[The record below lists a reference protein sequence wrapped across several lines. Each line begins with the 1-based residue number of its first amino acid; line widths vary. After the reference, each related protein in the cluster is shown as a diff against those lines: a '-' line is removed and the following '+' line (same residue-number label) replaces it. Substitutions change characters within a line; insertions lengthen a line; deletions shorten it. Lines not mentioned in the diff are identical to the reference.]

1 MKLKIK
7 DMDIATGGVLVVL
20 INEEDA
26 HKLDLHY
33 GDRVKIIKG
42 KKTTT
47 ATINVAESEK
57 AVPPGKIGLYEEV
70 LDALNVKHNDLVTID
85 IAEKPVGVS
94 YIQKKLNGGKL
105 TKQEIDE
112 VIKEIVK
119 NNLTSIEL
127 TYFISACFTNGM
139 TLAETVALTKAIVKY
154 GSRLSIKK
162 YPIIDKH
169 SSGGVPGNRTT
180 MVIVPIIAAA
190 GLTMPKTSSRSITS
204 PAGTADSMEVLA
216 PVSLTL
222 EKMKK
227 VIMKTNTCI
236 VWGGAIDLAA
246 ADDKLIKLRHPL
258 SLDPE
263 GMLLASILAKKA
275 AVNSTHVLI
284 DIPLGKDTK
293 IKTKKRAKHLK
304 RLFIKIGKRL
314 GMHIHVILTDGEE
327 PIGNGIGPA
336 LEARDVLWIL
346 KRDPRRPKNLER
358 KSIMMSTKILQM
370 AGIKNAKKRV
380 VDILETGEAYKKMR
394 EIIKAQGGNPNID
407 PDKIPLGKFTYTF
420 KSPVSGKIS
429 DIQNFTINNIARI
442 AGAPKDK
449 GAGIYFYDKHEGQ
462 KIKKGEKLMTIYAEN
477 PVRLKYALNILKRIG
492 GIVVDGRTLKK

>member
-1 MKLKIK
+1 MKLKVK
-7 DMDIATGGVLVVL
+7 DMDIATGGVLIVL
-20 INEEDA
+20 VNEEDA
-26 HKLDLHY
+26 HGLDLHY

-47 ATINVAESEK
+47 ATINVAESKK
-57 AVPPGKIGLYEEV
+57 AVPAGKIGL
-70 LDALNVKHNDLVTID
+70 

-112 VIKEIVK
+112 IVKEIVK

-139 TLAETVALTKAIVKY
+139 TLAETIALTKAIVKY
-154 GSRLSIKK
+154 GSRLNIKK

-293 IKTKKRAKHLK
+293 IKTKKRANHLK

-314 GMHIHVILTDGEE
+314 GMKIHVILTNGEE
-327 PIGNGIGPA
+327 PIGNGIGP
-336 LEARDVLWIL
+336 
-346 KRDPRRPKNLER
+346 
-358 KSIMMSTKILQM
+358 
-370 AGIKNAKKRV
+370 
-380 VDILETGEAYKKMR
+380 
-394 EIIKAQGGNPNID
+394 
-407 PDKIPLGKFTYTF
+407 
-420 KSPVSGKIS
+420 
-429 DIQNFTINNIARI
+429 
-442 AGAPKDK
+442 
-449 GAGIYFYDKHEGQ
+449 
-462 KIKKGEKLMTIYAEN
+462 
-477 PVRLKYALNILKRIG
+477 
-492 GIVVDGRTLKK
+492 